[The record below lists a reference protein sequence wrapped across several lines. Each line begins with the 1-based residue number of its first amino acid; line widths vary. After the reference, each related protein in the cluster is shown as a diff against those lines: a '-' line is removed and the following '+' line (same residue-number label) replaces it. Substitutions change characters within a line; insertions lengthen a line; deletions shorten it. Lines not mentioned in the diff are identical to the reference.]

1 MRAQN
6 CVSVLVLNEI
16 GKGASFFLLLLFCL
30 AVALFVVWCASKGC
44 ITAVDDW
51 KSEIWKSRMLR
62 NFCPEEEGDR
72 KRVAFCILN
81 AT

>member
-6 CVSVLVLNEI
+6 CVSVLVFNEI
-16 GKGASFFLLLLFCL
+16 GKGASFLLLLFCL
-30 AVALFVVWCASKGC
+30 AVALFVVWCASNGC

-62 NFCPEEEGDR
+62 NFCPEGEAGR